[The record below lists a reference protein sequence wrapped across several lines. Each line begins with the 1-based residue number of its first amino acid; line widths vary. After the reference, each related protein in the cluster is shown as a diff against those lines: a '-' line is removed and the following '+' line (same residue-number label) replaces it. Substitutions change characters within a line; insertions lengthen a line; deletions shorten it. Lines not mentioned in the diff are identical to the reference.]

1 MMGCQTLESYYC
13 MLDKYMPFLNFPL
26 PFTSEYHFLKQE
38 NGLNLKKCVLF
49 IRATNENDSVEWELG
64 ERGERVGERKKERER
79 GKALKYQEVW
89 GGRFSYPFCILQAV
103 ESSPSIFPCLPFYNL
118 CFLGYWE
125 NTVSWSFFKLSVC
138 LSCLPGELTHSLDNR
153 INDL

>member
-1 MMGCQTLESYYC
+1 MRMIQW
-13 MLDKYMPFLNFPL
+13 
-26 PFTSEYHFLKQE
+26 
-38 NGLNLKKCVLF
+38 NGNL
-49 IRATNENDSVEWELG
+49 
-64 ERGERVGERKKERER
+64 ERGERRERGLVSGKKERER